1 MNRSSTLAA
10 FACAFALIST
20 GAMAQMR
27 DPTIPAGAAILSG
40 TPSGGLTAGG
50 LSARSVP
57 PVTTTSPIT
66 GRSSSCGAGPGC
78 GGPIIV
84 EPRVRGRR

>member
-1 MNRSSTLAA
+1 MSGTSTLAA
-10 FACAFALIST
+10 IACALALVST

-27 DPTIPAGAAILSG
+27 DPTIPAGSAILSG
-40 TPSGGLTAGG
+40 TPGGGLTAGG
-50 LSARSVP
+50 LSERSAP
-57 PVTTTSPIT
+57 PVTTTSPVT